1 MVATTW
7 IISKLF
13 ISFTKDKN
21 AETGEADQLVF
32 NRLSVVGS
40 WKIREDPSKL
50 VAVYNTMIFC

>member
-21 AETGEADQLVF
+21 AETGEIDQLVF
-32 NRLSVVGS
+32 NRLSVVG
-40 WKIREDPSKL
+40 
-50 VAVYNTMIFC
+50 F